1 VGPVP
6 PESQGGVK
14 VVSINLLL
22 EQEDQAVI
30 WRGPLVSGAIK
41 QFWGDIFWGTLD
53 YLIVD
58 LPPGTSD
65 ASLTVMQAL
74 PLSGVVLVTSPQDL
88 AGMVVRK
95 AARMAGMM
103 KTPIL
108 GLIENMSYFECPDTG
123 KRHEIFGSSHAE
135 EMAAWMGVPLLGRL
149 PIDPQI
155 ARLADAGR
163 IEEYAAEAFAPIA
176 QALIGRVPEARRK
189 G

>member
-1 VGPVP
+1 
-6 PESQGGVK
+6 
-14 VVSINLLL
+14 
-22 EQEDQAVI
+22 
-30 WRGPLVSGAIK
+30 
-41 QFWGDIFWGTLD
+41 
-53 YLIVD
+53 
-58 LPPGTSD
+58 
-65 ASLTVMQAL
+65 
-74 PLSGVVLVTSPQDL
+74 
-88 AGMVVRK
+88 
-95 AARMAGMM
+95 
-103 KTPIL
+103 
-108 GLIENMSYFECPDTG
+108 MSYFECPDTG